1 MFQPELRVNQ
11 TQTHSQVLRL
21 DVFILSYFLSLFLY
35 LSLSLSPSLA
45 ISHSLSFCPVNHCR
59 LHRGGQTFPSLE
71 TWTLHPLLSLSL
83 SVCLSLSVSLSSSM
97 ALSSIWIWGIIFST
111 LSVFFLPS
119 LDPTLAVAFS
129 LSLSLSLFSLS
140 LSLPLSLYLSLSISL
155 SRSPIF
161 LPAFILLFIN
171 RYLVQPIPSDTLGSN
186 ANVQFLWMRVCVAL
200 GVRISDLIPR
210 DNYPGYP
217 CHSGFTSSRGIIPYP
232 RIREDYR
239 GLAVCSKGGSRQV
252 RAG

>member
-140 LSLPLSLYLSLSISL
+140 LSLCLSLSTSL
-155 SRSPIF
+155 SLFRF
-161 LPAFILLFIN
+161 LALLSFFPLSFCFSLIGTWCNRFQVILLD
-171 RYLVQPIPSDTLGSN
+171 R
-186 ANVQFLWMRVCVAL
+186 MRMCNFCECACVW
-200 GVRISDLIPR
+200 R
-210 DNYPGYP
+210 
-217 CHSGFTSSRGIIPYP
+217 
-232 RIREDYR
+232 
-239 GLAVCSKGGSRQV
+239 
-252 RAG
+252 